1 MKLACNS
8 LVEVWGDMGDVEEQM
23 TSYKEGFEP
32 VTEFLEP
39 MKDSNEDYDD
49 MMKMYSSNNSNED
62 TKKEVKNEKESI
74 TEKFLNKLRQDL
86 DDDNN
91 DLILLVI
98 LGIFIIFVLDSLV
111 KMKLNF

>member
-1 MKLACNS
+1 
-8 LVEVWGDMGDVEEQM
+8 MGDVEEQM
-23 TSYKEGFEP
+23 TSYKAGFEP

-62 TKKEVKNEKESI
+62 TKKDTKKEVEKESI